1 MNRKKMDEL
10 NLFTEFLMKKADVI
24 DYAMEIYDNTLFIDG
39 DIVLLN
45 KLDLLIDVD
54 CDVGLSRHNIFKE
67 MLIIGIYNAGF
78 MFIKNREVTNYWR
91 NVVEN
96 YDGFV
101 DQQALDYFK
110 DKFRVFEFDDS
121 YNYGWWRLFQE
132 NHQERVNSFMID
144 KSNIYYQYKT
154 LKCIHTHLYDTSDYQ
169 TVQFN
174 KFILN
179 MLNQN

>member
-1 MNRKKMDEL
+1 
-10 NLFTEFLMKKADVI
+10 
-24 DYAMEIYDNTLFIDG
+24 MEIYDNTLFIDG

-67 MLIIGIYNAGF
+67 NADKIGIYNAGF

-110 DKFRVFEFDDS
+110 DKFRGV
-121 YNYGWWRLFQE
+121 
-132 NHQERVNSFMID
+132 
-144 KSNIYYQYKT
+144 
-154 LKCIHTHLYDTSDYQ
+154 
-169 TVQFN
+169 
-174 KFILN
+174 
-179 MLNQN
+179 